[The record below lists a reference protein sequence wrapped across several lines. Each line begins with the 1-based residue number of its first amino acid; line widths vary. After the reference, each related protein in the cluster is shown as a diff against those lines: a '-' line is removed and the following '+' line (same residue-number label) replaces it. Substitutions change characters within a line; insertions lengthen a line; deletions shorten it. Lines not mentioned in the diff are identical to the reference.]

1 MQSLIKC
8 SAMGALA
15 VLTFATLAAYAQTQ
29 TKTQSG
35 TVAGRFTVEHPT
47 LENLGFEWA
56 ITGDTNRNASVS
68 VEFRRA
74 GDTTWRK
81 ALPLVRVGGER
92 IFRDVEHLNYFVP
105 DGFAGSILGLKPGT
119 ETRTSSA

>member
-1 MQSLIKC
+1 MLNMIKH
-8 SAMGALA
+8 SAMAALA
-15 VLTFATLAAYAQTQ
+15 ALTWATLPAYAQPQ
-29 TKTQSG
+29 AKTQSG

-74 GDTTWRK
+74 GETVWRK
-81 ALPLVRVGGER
+81 ALPGDR
-92 IFRDVEHLNYFVP
+92 
-105 DGFAGSILGLKPGT
+105 AGREKSQSCK
-119 ETRTSSA
+119 A